1 MVYDKGS
8 RGKSSVLRMLC
19 QQLLVGKMPADYQL
33 WKSGA
38 YNDLVNPPNGIQDNR
53 PDVMLAVKH
62 EGKLIGVGTAGDIID
77 VVLRNFMF
85 FDKWYP
91 ELDFDVVFVAVRK
104 QERRDGLGDC
114 GRSFPLIGFEDLEC
128 RFGLNVVRPFVSI
141 NYQTNKPS
149 ASASQQAK
157 NAFLQRCV
165 AANTQTVQQLFQ
177 MI

>member
-1 MVYDKGS
+1 MVYGKGS
-8 RGKSSVLRMLC
+8 HGKSTVLRMLC
-19 QQLLVGKMPADYQL
+19 QQLLIGKASSDYQL
-33 WKSGA
+33 WKADA

-62 EGKLIGVGTAGDIID
+62 DRKLVGVGTAGDSID
-77 VVLRNFMF
+77 AVWKNFMF

-91 ELDFDVVFVAVRK
+91 ELNFDIVFVAVRK

-128 RFGLNVVRPFVSI
+128 RSGLNVVRPFVQVSYQGKSPPSI
-141 NYQTNKPS
+141 ASHQTKV
-149 ASASQQAK
+149 
-157 NAFLQRCV
+157 AFLQQC
-165 AANTQTVQQLFQ
+165 ATANAQTVQQLIK